1 MKLTFKLSA
10 LLLVLLITFGN
21 GQLFAQT
28 AKHKTEQ
35 FKVYGNC
42 GMCKETIESALK
54 KKEGISKKNWDK
66 NTKMISVTFDESK
79 LTLLQIKQKLADVG
93 YDTDAL
99 QAKDEVYN
107 NLPDCCKYERA
118 KK

>member
-1 MKLTFKLSA
+1 MNKSHKISA
-10 LLLVLLITFGN
+10 VLLLI
-21 GQLFAQT
+21 LFALTSVHLTAQT
-28 AKHKTEQ
+28 SKSKTEK

-42 GMCKETIESALK
+42 GMCKETIEGALK
-54 KKEGISKKNWDK
+54 KKEGISKKSWDK
-66 NTKMISVTFDESK
+66 NTKMLSVTFDESK
-79 LTLLQIKQKLADVG
+79 LSLLQIKQKLADVG
-93 YDTDAL
+93 YDTDEL